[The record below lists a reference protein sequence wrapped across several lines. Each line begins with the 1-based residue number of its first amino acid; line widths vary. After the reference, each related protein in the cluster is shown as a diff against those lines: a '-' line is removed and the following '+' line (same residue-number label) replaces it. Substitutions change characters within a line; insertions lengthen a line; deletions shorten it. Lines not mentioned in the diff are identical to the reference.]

1 MIKYLLLLFLFFSSP
16 ANIFSFK
23 ALEAET
29 KESFFESGKDNFTN
43 KKYSDALSDFNNYIK
58 SNPGSWE
65 AFHNRGLSKEYLG
78 DYLGAIDDY
87 SKAIELNPNP
97 WEKTFFRR
105 GYSHKKNGNFKDA
118 ISDYNSAININPN
131 YEDAYFFRGF
141 LKAELNDLNGAIED
155 YSKLIELAPNDDSA
169 YFNRGQAKRR
179 LKDYEGAISDYNSAI
194 NINPKYEDAYFF
206 KAYTKFLIEDNK
218 GAIEDFSEV
227 IKLNPKREDAFFYRS
242 LSKSELDNMT
252 GAIEDLT
259 KLLTLNNK
267 DHQAYE
273 RRAYFYYKI
282 GDFISAIKDLDKAI
296 KIKPNVYALNSRGF
310 YKTKINDLKGALIDH
325 SRAIEIDP
333 YHAFSFNS
341 RAIIKGQLGDI
352 EGAVSDYKR
361 VFDVGDDK
369 EILSTINNLTATYLS
384 NGIYQEILPLIKKGE
399 SISKNVIDKNDD
411 YLDLFYKEALYYG
424 SIGDNDKAKKS
435 LNKCLFESERI
446 NLIDSFNTIEC
457 KKYLA
462 NILIYDSKDFKEA
475 KKLFKFRSLDGQ
487 IIRSQIAFK
496 EKNYSKA
503 QKILQRLY
511 DRHLKENKLA
521 KPDYLLSEMLGYA
534 YWWDKKND
542 EAKIYH
548 EQALKG
554 YEEIFGDE
562 SHYLIQPL
570 LNVAMVYFNEKNYK
584 KTDYYLRRSLGIQF
598 KYIQDQI
605 PFLPISKRNQ
615 FIKTLGISYQ
625 AIFTA
630 TDIDPQG
637 KNLALFARLN
647 RHGLLEDI
655 EKKQITLASLKGSD
669 KELMQKIKDL
679 TNQLSSTNQDNKK
692 SLDKLK
698 LEKEKLELALYKS
711 LPQLKSKIYSLNDIS
726 KEIPEDAVL
735 IEFQKYRPYIFIDP
749 DQSMDETTWGDA
761 KYQALI
767 LFPNNKV
774 ESVDLGK
781 AAEIDQ
787 LISLGLVS
795 SEQSL
800 IDAQDIWHELG
811 SKIIKPLEKY
821 IKNKKTLFISPDS
834 ELNKVP
840 FAAIGSFNKIDLL
853 GDIFELRLLTTGREL
868 LTLNKEKNLS
878 NKQSI
883 VVANPNFNLSG
894 ENSSNSRKELT
905 SKNLNEQKRSFDQ
918 KNRIWLSLPGTK
930 KEADIISKITNA
942 KLFLENE
949 ASALN
954 IQMEESPKI
963 LHIATHSF
971 YIGDNKD
978 DNLSSENI
986 FSNSITNNKRIENPL
1001 LRSGI
1006 VLAGANY
1013 PDKNLKDDGY
1023 LTALEV
1029 SKLNWNGTELVV
1041 VSGCESGQ
1049 GDLQSGEGVYG
1060 LKRAIAVAGARSSL
1074 LSLWEVDD
1082 KATAEFMESFY
1093 LKLKSGESRS
1103 KALSNT
1109 QKEFREHPIK
1119 AWQHPNVWA
1128 AFQLNGDWRPI
1139 NW

>member
-29 KESFFESGKDNFTN
+29 KESFFESGRENISK
-43 KKYSDALSDFNNYIK
+43 KKYSDALDDFNNYIK
-58 SNPGSWE
+58 SNPDNWRGY
-65 AFHNRGLSKEYLG
+65 HNRAISKEFLG
-78 DYLGAIDDY
+78 DFLGAIADY

-97 WEKTFFRR
+97 WEKSFFRR
-105 GYSHKKNGNFKDA
+105 GYLHEKNENYERA
-118 ISDYNSAININPN
+118 ISDYSSAIKINPEYEEAYFFRGYLRYILEDYEGSIEDYSKVIELNPNNENAYSGRGASKNQLKDFDSAIKDFTEAININPN
-131 YEDAYFFRGF
+131 SYFLNWRAY
-141 LKAELNDLNGAIED
+141 LKLQIDDIKGSIIDNTNAIKLDPTDTKSYLDRAFGKYQLGDL
-155 YSKLIELAPNDDSA
+155 
-169 YFNRGQAKRR
+169 
-179 LKDYEGAISDYNSAI
+179 EGAISDYEAIIDFGEPEEILFAI
-194 NINPKYEDAYFF
+194 NY
-206 KAYTKFLIEDNK
+206 
-218 GAIEDFSEV
+218 
-227 IKLNPKREDAFFYRS
+227 
-242 LSKSELDNMT
+242 
-252 GAIEDLT
+252 LT
-259 KLLTLNNK
+259 
-267 DHQAYE
+267 D
-273 RRAYFYYKI
+273 
-282 GDFISAIKDLDKAI
+282 
-296 KIKPNVYALNSRGF
+296 
-310 YKTKINDLKGALIDH
+310 
-325 SRAIEIDP
+325 
-333 YHAFSFNS
+333 
-341 RAIIKGQLGDI
+341 
-352 EGAVSDYKR
+352 
-361 VFDVGDDK
+361 
-369 EILSTINNLTATYLS
+369 TYIS
-384 NGIYQEILPLIKKGE
+384 NGIYQEVLPLINKGKSLSNNVKE
-399 SISKNVIDKNDD
+399 KNED
-411 YLDLFYKEALYYG
+411 YLDLFYKEAIYYG
-424 SIGDNDKAKKS
+424 TIGDNDRAKQS
-435 LNKCLFESERI
+435 LKKCLKESEKI
-446 NLIDSFNTIEC
+446 KLENSLKTNDC

-462 NILIYDSKDFKEA
+462 DIYIFSDNNYEDA
-475 KKLFKFRSLDGQ
+475 KKLFKFRSLEGQ
-487 IIRSQIAFK
+487 LIRSQIAFK
-496 EKNYSKA
+496 EKNFNKA
-503 QKILQRLY
+503 QRILKRLY
-511 DRHLKENKLA
+511 DLQIKNSKQD
-521 KPDYLLSEMLGYA
+521 KPDLSLSELLGYA
-534 YWWDKKND
+534 YWWDGENNK
-542 EAKIYH
+542 AKIYH
-548 EQALKG
+548 NQALNL
-554 YEEIFGDE
+554 YEEVFGKE

-570 LNVAMVYFNEKNYK
+570 LNVAMVYFKEKDYE
-584 KTDYYLRRSLGIQF
+584 KTDYYLRRSLAIQF

-605 PFLPISKRNQ
+605 PFLPISKREQ

-630 TDIDPQG
+630 TDIHPLG

-647 RHGLLEDI
+647 RHGLLEEI
-655 EKKQITLASLKGSD
+655 EKKQITLASLKGSEKD
-669 KELMQKIKDL
+669 LMEKIKDL
-679 TNQLSSTNQDNKK
+679 TNQLSSTNQGNKK
-692 SLDKLK
+692 SMEKLK
-698 LEKEKLELALYKS
+698 IQKEKLELELYKS
-711 LPQLKSKIYSLNDIS
+711 LPQLKSKIFSLSDIS
-726 KEIPEDAVL
+726 KEIPDDAVL
-735 IEFQKYRPYIFIDP
+735 IEFQKYRPFVSIDP
-749 DQSMDETTWGDA
+749 DQSMDENTWGDA

-767 LFPNNKV
+767 LFPNNNV
-774 ESVDLGK
+774 ESIDLGS

-840 FAAIGSFNKIDLL
+840 FAAIGSFNKTDLL
-853 GDIFELRLLTTGREL
+853 GDIFQLRLLTTGREL
-868 LTLNKEKNLS
+868 ITLNEEKNLI

-883 VVANPNFNLSG
+883 VVANPNFNLFG
-894 ENSSNSRKELT
+894 KNSSNSRKKL
-905 SKNLNEQKRSFDQ
+905 SPKNFNEQKRSFDQ
-918 KNRIWLSLPGTK
+918 KNRLWGSLPGTK
-930 KEADIISKITNA
+930 KEAEIISKITNA
-942 KLFLENE
+942 KLFLEDE

-978 DNLSSENI
+978 DNLFSENI

-1029 SKLNWNGTELVV
+1029 SKLNWNDTELVV